1 MKRPLF
7 WHRFHH
13 AEYLAKTLHL
23 TAAQRGAHISLVCRY
38 WVDGKL
44 PADDDM
50 LARIVGM
57 SPKEWKQNKA
67 ALRCFFE
74 DDWRSPG
81 IDAEIAEGKRLYEKQ
96 SAAGRKANA
105 DRWGPSKG
113 VRIGSDT
120 DSDSDPIYS
129 TAQNNTAHEGPSQ
142 GEGTPLVRYSSNLS
156 EGTND
161 ADRRPRLTALAGGLT
176 AAGKEDGR

>member
-1 MKRPLF
+1 MRAPSSGTGSTTPNIL
-7 WHRFHH
+7 RR
-13 AEYLAKTLHL
+13 HL
-23 TAAQRGAHISLVCRY
+23 TNAAQRGAYMSLVCRY
-38 WVDGKL
+38 WVDGRL

-57 SPKEWKQNKA
+57 SSRNGRKTSRRCNASSAPTGKVPRSMPK
-67 ALRCFFE
+67 
-74 DDWRSPG
+74 SPS
-81 IDAEIAEGKRLYEKQ
+81 ANRLHERR
-96 SAAGRKANA
+96 SAAGRKGNA
-105 DRWGPSKG
+105 GSWGHRRASESDRH
-113 VRIGSDT
+113 
-120 DSDSDPIYS
+120 DSDCDRIYS
-129 TAQNNTAHEGPSQ
+129 TVQKDTAQEGPIQ